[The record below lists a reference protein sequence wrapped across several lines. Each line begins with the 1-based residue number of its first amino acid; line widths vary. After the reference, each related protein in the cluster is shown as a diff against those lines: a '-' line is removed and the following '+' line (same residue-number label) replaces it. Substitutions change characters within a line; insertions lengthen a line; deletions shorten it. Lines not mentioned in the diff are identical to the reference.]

1 MKSRRAKA
9 RVKISLC
16 RGITL
21 FVAHDVRRLQ
31 ERYSFDII
39 PITYYI
45 FSFLFLGA
53 FYEPLR
59 FQLFMH
65 SKFGFLSYEISHVI
79 RQRFN
84 KEAENI
90 GFTHAQWRALVH
102 LSENENCR
110 QIDLAEILEIKPITL
125 ARQIDLLEE
134 SGLVRRNKDVEDR
147 RAYRLELTPK
157 AQSIMQELW
166 DIADAVEAEVLKS
179 LTQQEREQMTALL
192 ERIKTSLGEAI

>member
-1 MKSRRAKA
+1 
-9 RVKISLC
+9 
-16 RGITL
+16 
-21 FVAHDVRRLQ
+21 
-31 ERYSFDII
+31 
-39 PITYYI
+39 
-45 FSFLFLGA
+45 
-53 FYEPLR
+53 
-59 FQLFMH
+59 MH

-84 KEAENI
+84 KEAEHI

-134 SGLVRRNKDVEDR
+134 SGLVRRNKDSEDR

-157 AQSIMQELW
+157 APPIMQELW
-166 DIADAVEAEVLKS
+166 TIADAVEAQVLNA
-179 LTQQEREQMTALL
+179 LTGQEQELLTTLL
-192 ERIKTSLGEAI
+192 ERIKNGISADSSNAAL